1 MNGRIKRRSSKFAF
15 IGVIVVATSLGCRID
30 SKIKRRSIDELY
42 GDAVAAAAV
51 RPAAIQP
58 TFRAQSYHS
67 ALADTLPIADRIE
80 ESHGP
85 SVSVHPFRD
94 PNSIGRSKESIEA
107 WIRNESLHND
117 SSMTQDSA
125 AEMGVIDSPSPLTNQ
140 VNDPATPW
148 AVNPIAGQI
157 AQAADEVAI
166 LNVGEDLSAETAT
179 GNNPPESMP
188 SRLTSPPGAS
198 RPNSP
203 PQDAPLRMTDM
214 FDQTDIYEVIQI
226 LSTHFKV
233 PIIADEAI
241 GGSVTATIEEETL
254 DEVLT
259 KILLPLGLIHAEH
272 EGRYIVSPPDPGSP
286 LFSYIA
292 KRSTYSPSNHNVVS
306 LVGLLPTRFRN
317 FIQTSPERN
326 IAVIEAP
333 DRLLKEITLRL
344 AELDTPIGQVEL
356 EAIVCVVS
364 PDSGFRFGLDWNH
377 VVGVNDAQSL
387 RIGLAGLAMSG
398 SASKKG
404 IEDAFSDF
412 AVTSAFM
419 RLLAQEGYITIRAAP
434 RVTARDGEKA
444 SISLN
449 RETFF
454 SLQPDASNVFFRQD
468 VQKVEAGISL
478 EIVPRIHG
486 DMIAVEI
493 AKAEVSEDIRS
504 SSNADVSANPFPI
517 INRRVVSTKV
527 NVRDGNTIVIG
538 GLVQRQTVDKINRI
552 PGLSGLP
559 GVGKLFQTVEKQ
571 EQDVEV
577 AVFISP
583 RIVPAEPNHCSP

>member
-1 MNGRIKRRSSKFAF
+1 VQHGFRTAPSSHFILETSASPAPLNGQTGPAVTTIPSTDA
-15 IGVIVVATSLGCRID
+15 D
-30 SKIKRRSIDELY
+30 S
-42 GDAVAAAAV
+42 A
-51 RPAAIQP
+51 
-58 TFRAQSYHS
+58 
-67 ALADTLPIADRIE
+67 
-80 ESHGP
+80 
-85 SVSVHPFRD
+85 
-94 PNSIGRSKESIEA
+94 GRSKEWGED
-107 WIRNESLHND
+107 WIRKEDVSTTDNAPIKSDPFDLITPVSDALND
-117 SSMTQDSA
+117 AFSSNTPQVAPADDTSASDSNSN
-125 AEMGVIDSPSPLTNQ
+125 G
-140 VNDPATPW
+140 TP
-148 AVNPIAGQI
+148 
-157 AQAADEVAI
+157 D
-166 LNVGEDLSAETAT
+166 
-179 GNNPPESMP
+179 
-188 SRLTSPPGAS
+188 
-198 RPNSP
+198 
-203 PQDAPLRMTDM
+203 RMTDV
-214 FDQTDIYEVIQI
+214 FDQTDIFEVIQI
-226 LSTHFKV
+226 LSAHYGV
-233 PIIADEAI
+233 QIIADDTI
-241 GGSVTATIEEETL
+241 VGSVTTAIEDETL
-254 DEVLT
+254 DEALN

-272 EGRYIVSPPDPGSP
+272 EGRYIIAPPDPASP
-286 LFSYIA
+286 LFSFVA
-292 KRSTYSPSNHNVVS
+292 QRSTYSPSNHNVVS
-306 LVGLLPTRFRN
+306 LVSLLPPRFRT

-333 DRLLKEITLRL
+333 DRLLKEIVTRL

-364 PDSGFRFGLDWNH
+364 PDSGFRFGFDWNH
-377 VVGVNDAQSL
+377 VVGINDAQSL
-387 RIGLAGLAMSG
+387 KIGLAGLALSG
-398 SASKKG
+398 SGSKQG
-404 IEDAFSDF
+404 IQDAFSDF

-454 SLQPDASNVFFRQD
+454 SLQPDSSNVFFRQD

-504 SSNADVSANPFPI
+504 STNADVSSNPYPI

-552 PGLSGLP
+552 PILSGLP
-559 GVGKLFQTVEKQ
+559 AVGKLFQTIEKQ

-583 RIVPAEPNHCSP
+583 RIVPVEPETCAPSADALLLSK

>member
-1 MNGRIKRRSSKFAF
+1 LNGRIKRRSSTTAF
-15 IGVIVVATSLGCRID
+15 IGAIVVLNSLGCHFD
-30 SKIKRRSIDELY
+30 NKIQRRSIDELY
-42 GDAVAAAAV
+42 GDALAKAAQRPSPVQHGFKTAPSSHFILETSASPAPLNGQTGPAV
-51 RPAAIQP
+51 TTIPSTDAD
-58 TFRAQSYHS
+58 S
-67 ALADTLPIADRIE
+67 A
-80 ESHGP
+80 
-85 SVSVHPFRD
+85 
-94 PNSIGRSKESIEA
+94 GRGED
-107 WIRNESLHND
+107 WIRKEDVSTTDNAPIKSDPFDLIPPVSDALND
-117 SSMTQDSA
+117 AFSSNTPQVAPADDTSASDSNSN
-125 AEMGVIDSPSPLTNQ
+125 G
-140 VNDPATPW
+140 TP
-148 AVNPIAGQI
+148 
-157 AQAADEVAI
+157 D
-166 LNVGEDLSAETAT
+166 
-179 GNNPPESMP
+179 
-188 SRLTSPPGAS
+188 
-198 RPNSP
+198 
-203 PQDAPLRMTDM
+203 RMTDV
-214 FDQTDIYEVIQI
+214 FDQTDIFEVIQI
-226 LSTHFKV
+226 LSAHYGV
-233 PIIADEAI
+233 QIIADDTIVGAVTTAI
-241 GGSVTATIEEETL
+241 EDETL
-254 DEVLT
+254 DEALN

-272 EGRYIVSPPDPGSP
+272 EGRYIIAPPDPASP
-286 LFSYIA
+286 LFSFVA
-292 KRSTYSPSNHNVVS
+292 QRSTYSPSNHNVVS
-306 LVGLLPTRFRN
+306 LVSLLPPRFRT

-333 DRLLKEITLRL
+333 DRLLKEIVTRL

-364 PDSGFRFGLDWNH
+364 PDSGFRFGFDWNH
-377 VVGVNDAQSL
+377 VVGINDAQSL
-387 RIGLAGLAMSG
+387 KIGLAGLALSG
-398 SASKKG
+398 SGSKQG
-404 IEDAFSDF
+404 IQDAFSDF

-454 SLQPDASNVFFRQD
+454 SLQPDSSNVFFRQD

-504 SSNADVSANPFPI
+504 STNADVSSNPYPI

-552 PGLSGLP
+552 PILSGLP
-559 GVGKLFQTVEKQ
+559 AVGKLFQTIEKQ

-583 RIVPAEPNHCSP
+583 RIVPVEPETCAPSADALLLSK

>member
-1 MNGRIKRRSSKFAF
+1 MNGRILRRSLSHVL
-15 IGVIVVATSLGCRID
+15 IGSSVAALSAGCHID
-30 SKIKRRSIDELY
+30 SEIKRRSIDELY

-51 RPAAIQP
+51 RPAPVQPGFRPPLMEIMPEEFEFENESSGVSKGAKVSTIPFSNVNQP
-58 TFRAQSYHS
+58 TRSKNAISKWNANDHGLSDAVEYSISDQDVEYRKFQGANELKAPS
-67 ALADTLPIADRIE
+67 ANRPSKRSDANVVANGGLSVKPTNHETLLAPVPQRIE
-80 ESHGP
+80 ETGDVETRQASG
-85 SVSVHPFRD
+85 
-94 PNSIGRSKESIEA
+94 E
-107 WIRNESLHND
+107 
-117 SSMTQDSA
+117 
-125 AEMGVIDSPSPLTNQ
+125 
-140 VNDPATPW
+140 ATP
-148 AVNPIAGQI
+148 I
-157 AQAADEVAI
+157 
-166 LNVGEDLSAETAT
+166 
-179 GNNPPESMP
+179 
-188 SRLTSPPGAS
+188 
-198 RPNSP
+198 
-203 PQDAPLRMTDM
+203 RMTDM
-214 FDQTDIYEVIQI
+214 FDQTEIYEVIQI
-226 LSTHFKV
+226 LSGHFQV
-233 PIIADEAI
+233 PIIGDDAI
-241 GGSVTATIEEETL
+241 GGVVTAAIENETL
-254 DEVLT
+254 DEALD

-272 EGRYIVSPPDPGSP
+272 EGRYIVTLPDPTSP
-286 LFSYIA
+286 LFAFVA
-292 KRSTYSPSNHNVVS
+292 KRSTYSPANHNVATLIS
-306 LVGLLPTRFRN
+306 LLPSRYRN

-326 IAVIEAP
+326 LAVIEAP
-333 DRLLKEITLRL
+333 QRILGEIITRLK
-344 AELDTPIGQVEL
+344 ELDTPIGQVEL

-387 RIGLAGLAMSG
+387 RIGLSGLAMSG
-398 SASKKG
+398 AASKQG
-404 IEDAFSDF
+404 VQDAFSDF

-454 SLQPDASNVFFRQD
+454 SLQPDGSNVFFRQD

-478 EIVPRIHG
+478 DIVPRIHG
-486 DMIAVEI
+486 NMVAVEI

-538 GLVQRQTVDKINRI
+538 GLVQRQTVDRVNRI

-583 RIVPAEPNHCSP
+583 RIVPLQPDECAP

>member
-1 MNGRIKRRSSKFAF
+1 MNGRILRRSLSHVL
-15 IGVIVVATSLGCRID
+15 IGSSVAALSAGCHID
-30 SKIKRRSIDELY
+30 SEIKRRSIDELY

-51 RPAAIQP
+51 RPAPVQPGFRPPLMEIMPEEFEFENESSGVSKGAKVSTIPFSNVNQP
-58 TFRAQSYHS
+58 TRSKNAISKWNANDHGLSDAVEYSISDQDVEYRKFQGANELKAPS
-67 ALADTLPIADRIE
+67 ANRPSKRSDANVVANGGLSIKPTNHETLLAPVPQRIE
-80 ESHGP
+80 ETGDVETRQASG
-85 SVSVHPFRD
+85 
-94 PNSIGRSKESIEA
+94 E
-107 WIRNESLHND
+107 
-117 SSMTQDSA
+117 
-125 AEMGVIDSPSPLTNQ
+125 
-140 VNDPATPW
+140 ATP
-148 AVNPIAGQI
+148 I
-157 AQAADEVAI
+157 
-166 LNVGEDLSAETAT
+166 
-179 GNNPPESMP
+179 
-188 SRLTSPPGAS
+188 
-198 RPNSP
+198 
-203 PQDAPLRMTDM
+203 RMTDM
-214 FDQTDIYEVIQI
+214 FDQTEIYEVIQI
-226 LSTHFKV
+226 LSGHFQV
-233 PIIADEAI
+233 PIIGDDTI
-241 GGSVTATIEEETL
+241 GGVVTAAIENETL
-254 DEVLT
+254 DEALD

-272 EGRYIVSPPDPGSP
+272 EGRYIVTLPDPTSP
-286 LFSYIA
+286 LFAFVA
-292 KRSTYSPSNHNVVS
+292 KRSTYSPANHNVATLIS
-306 LVGLLPTRFRN
+306 LLPSRYRN

-326 IAVIEAP
+326 LAVIEAP
-333 DRLLKEITLRL
+333 QRILGEIITRLK
-344 AELDTPIGQVEL
+344 ELDTPIGQVEL

-387 RIGLAGLAMSG
+387 RIGLSGLAMSG
-398 SASKKG
+398 AASKQG
-404 IEDAFSDF
+404 VQDAFSDF

-454 SLQPDASNVFFRQD
+454 SLQPDGSNVFFRQD

-478 EIVPRIHG
+478 DIVPRIHG
-486 DMIAVEI
+486 NMVAVEI

-538 GLVQRQTVDKINRI
+538 GLVQRQTVDRVNRI

-583 RIVPAEPNHCSP
+583 RIVPLQPDECAP

>member
-1 MNGRIKRRSSKFAF
+1 MNGRIKRRSSKSAC
-15 IGVIVVATSLGCRID
+15 IGAIAVVISLGCRID
-30 SKIKRRSIDELY
+30 SDIKRRSIDELY
-42 GDAVAAAAV
+42 EDAVAAAAV
-51 RPAAIQP
+51 RPAAVQP
-58 TFRAQSYHS
+58 TFRAPSYDIALIDTTPVAELVDDS
-67 ALADTLPIADRIE
+67 A
-80 ESHGP
+80 GP
-85 SVSVHPFRD
+85 TVTVHPFRND
-94 PNSIGRSKESIEA
+94 RGSGQSKEFAEA
-107 WIRNESLHND
+107 WIRDEGNQVDSSTPITREPVDLPMPWASNPAAGKNEST
-117 SSMTQDSA
+117 M
-125 AEMGVIDSPSPLTNQ
+125 
-140 VNDPATPW
+140 
-148 AVNPIAGQI
+148 
-157 AQAADEVAI
+157 
-166 LNVGEDLSAETAT
+166 NVGSIEDAAINSLPEPLASRLA
-179 GNNPPESMP
+179 PPPTP
-188 SRLTSPPGAS
+188 SRSKA
-198 RPNSP
+198 NAD
-203 PQDAPLRMTDM
+203 DAAIRMTDM

-226 LSTHFKV
+226 LSAHYKV
-233 PIIADEAI
+233 PIVTDDTI
-241 GGSVTATIEEETL
+241 GGLVTATIEDETL
-254 DEVLT
+254 DEVLG

-272 EGRYIVSPPDPGSP
+272 DGRYIVAPPDPTSP

-306 LVGLLPTRFRN
+306 LVGLLPTRYRN

-333 DRLLKEITLRL
+333 DRLLNEIITRL

-404 IEDAFSDF
+404 LEDAFSDF

-583 RIVPAEPNHCSP
+583 RIVPTEPSHCPP

>member
-1 MNGRIKRRSSKFAF
+1 MGAM
-15 IGVIVVATSLGCRID
+15 VIVSSLGCRID
-30 SKIKRRSIDELY
+30 SDIKRRSIDELY
-42 GDAVAAAAV
+42 GDAMAAAAV
-51 RPAAIQP
+51 RPAAVQP
-58 TFRAQSYHS
+58 AFRAVNSGHLLDETPLVDAVNVQ
-67 ALADTLPIADRIE
+67 D
-80 ESHGP
+80 GP
-85 SVSVHPFRD
+85 AISVHPLRD
-94 PNSIGRSKESIEA
+94 ASGAGRPKEWVED
-107 WIRNESLHND
+107 WIRNDGGQGDSLSTDAPESEVKTD
-117 SSMTQDSA
+117 SSALPVLS
-125 AEMGVIDSPSPLTNQ
+125 G
-140 VNDPATPW
+140 
-148 AVNPIAGQI
+148 PIARAPQWATLPAVDPIVLVGNEDAATKTSSGFQI
-157 AQAADEVAI
+157 EPLDPKTSSKP
-166 LNVGEDLSAETAT
+166 L
-179 GNNPPESMP
+179 P
-188 SRLTSPPGAS
+188 SRIPTPLVSSSSKPNVDAS
-198 RPNSP
+198 T
-203 PQDAPLRMTDM
+203 LRMTDM

-233 PIIADEAI
+233 PIVADDTI
-241 GGSVTATIEEETL
+241 GGLITATIEDETL
-254 DEVLT
+254 DAILT
-259 KILLPLGLIHAEH
+259 KILLPLGLIHAQH
-272 EGRYIVSPPDPGSP
+272 EGRYIIAPPDPGSP
-286 LFSYIA
+286 LFTYIA
-292 KRSTYSPSNHNVVS
+292 KRTTYSPSNHNVAS
-306 LVGLLPTRFRN
+306 LVMLLPSRYRN

-333 DRLLKEITLRL
+333 DRLLKEITTRL
-344 AELDTPIGQVEL
+344 VELDTPIGQVEL

-387 RIGLAGLAMSG
+387 KIGLAGLAMSG
-398 SASKKG
+398 SASKNG
-404 IEDAFSDF
+404 IQDAFSDF

-504 SSNADVSANPFPI
+504 SSNADVSSNPFPI

-538 GLVQRQTVDKINRI
+538 GLVQRQTVDKINRV

-559 GVGKLFQTVEKQ
+559 GIGKLFQTVEKQ

-583 RIVPAEPNHCSP
+583 RIVPMDPNICLP

>member
-1 MNGRIKRRSSKFAF
+1 LNGRIKRRSSKFAF
-15 IGVIVVATSLGCRID
+15 IGVIVFATSLGCRID

-42 GDAVAAAAV
+42 GDAIAAAAV
-51 RPAAIQP
+51 RPASVQP
-58 TFRAQSYHS
+58 AFRSDVPGTILQDA
-67 ALADTLPIADRIE
+67 ALNAEPIYEAAT
-80 ESHGP
+80 P
-85 SVSVHPFRD
+85 TVSVHPFRD
-94 PNSIGRSKESIEA
+94 ASGAERPKELVEAWVRDEGSRGGSTTNGESTADFIPGDSPTPIVGAPVSLTPQRAMNPITGQSEPTVIEA
-107 WIRNESLHND
+107 AAFNGDDEASESLKTDELSN
-117 SSMTQDSA
+117 
-125 AEMGVIDSPSPLTNQ
+125 PL
-140 VNDPATPW
+140 
-148 AVNPIAGQI
+148 
-157 AQAADEVAI
+157 
-166 LNVGEDLSAETAT
+166 
-179 GNNPPESMP
+179 P
-188 SRLTSPPGAS
+188 SRLATPPDS
-198 RPNSP
+198 LQLKSDS
-203 PQDAPLRMTDM
+203 QDAPLRMTDI

-226 LSTHFKV
+226 LSAHFKV
-233 PIIADEAI
+233 PIIADDSI
-241 GGSVTATIEEETL
+241 GGLVTATIEDETL
-254 DEVLT
+254 DEVLS
-259 KILLPLGLIHAEH
+259 KILLPLGLIHALH
-272 EGRYIVSPPDPGSP
+272 EGRYIIAPSEPGSP
-286 LFSYIA
+286 LFTFIA
-292 KRSTYSPSNHNVVS
+292 KRSTYSPSNHNVVP
-306 LVGLLPTRFRN
+306 LVALLPTRFRP

-333 DRLLKEITLRL
+333 DRLLKEIMTRL

-364 PDSGFRFGLDWNH
+364 PDSGFRFGFDWNH
-377 VVGVNDAQSL
+377 IVGANDTQSL

-398 SASKKG
+398 SASNNG
-404 IEDAFSDF
+404 VQDAFSDF

-559 GVGKLFQTVEKQ
+559 AIGKLFQTVEKQ

-583 RIVPAEPNHCSP
+583 RIVPPDPNHCPP